1 MSTLTKTIKQYSFPF
16 GKIKDFNFEGL
27 EKLGYEF
34 RDTKNF
40 FYSRFSG
47 ISYINKLKDKYTIR
61 DGIIKE
67 NLKNISKIPARYW
80 KICLSH
86 VLGNIKIL
94 LENTKKLI
102 KKATYNNPNLSNK
115 DRHYVYTVLKS
126 SEYLANVLKRKKL
139 SNYLYDK
146 FKINH
151 KKLNNLI
158 RRYFRR
164 YKNKTPYSKK
174 NNFLILDSGLYKYKD
189 GFLKIST
196 LNKGKRIGFKMK
208 DRRIFVGNLAIKR
221 DNRLTVFGT
230 KKFESKT
237 IFETENSVAIDK
249 GFKKLITTDK
259 NTVYGTKYCFLNKI
273 FIDKQVEKLKN
284 RSRLFQIA
292 KRHKETGNSK
302 KAENIFKNNLGKIKQ
317 NRFTKKTRKRSENY
331 INKEVNNFFEKEKP
345 TEIIKED
352 LTWESY
358 KNKKKKGFKNQIKR
372 WEKGI
377 LDKSIKWKAL
387 QKNVKIININPA
399 YTSQI
404 CNICD
409 NFGIRSGESF
419 ACKCCQNKMDAD
431 VNAAHNIRKRKNIKE
446 IDLYTNAKKVKQY
459 YENLKKG
466 EATFN
471 IQNN

>member
-1 MSTLTKTIKQYSFPF
+1 MSTLTKTIKQYSFLF
-16 GKIKDFNFEGL
+16 EKIRDLNFESL

-61 DGIIKE
+61 DEIIKE

-86 VLGNIKIL
+86 VLGNVKTL

-102 KKATYNNPNLSNK
+102 KKATYNNSNLSNK

-126 SEYLANVLKRKKL
+126 SKYLENVLKRKKL
-139 SNYLYDK
+139 SNYLYDN

-174 NNFLILDSGLYKYKD
+174 NNFLILDSGLYRYKD

-208 DRRIFVGNLAIKR
+208 DKRILKGNLIIKW
-221 DNRLTVFGT
+221 DDCLTVFGT
-230 KKFESKT
+230 KKFESNTFFK
-237 IFETENSVAIDK
+237 IENSVAIDK
-249 GFKKLITTDK
+249 GYKKLIATDK
-259 NTVYGTKYCFLNKI
+259 NTVYGTEYSSLNKI
-273 FIDKQVEKLKN
+273 FIDKQVQKLKN
-284 RSRLFQIA
+284 RNRLFRIA
-292 KRHKETGNSK
+292 KRYKETGNSK

-317 NRFTKKTRKRSENY
+317 NRFTKKIRKRSENY
-331 INKEVNNFFEKEKP
+331 INKEVNYFFDKEKP

-358 KNKKKKGFKNQIKR
+358 KNKKKKGFKNQINR

-377 LDKSIKWKAL
+377 LDKAIEWKAL
-387 QKNVKIININPA
+387 QKNIKIININPA

-404 CNICD
+404 CHICNGFGTRNGE
-409 NFGIRSGESF
+409 NFT
-419 ACKCCQNKMDAD
+419 CQCCQNKMDAD

-466 EATFN
+466 EAAFN
-471 IQNN
+471 I

>member
-1 MSTLTKTIKQYSFPF
+1 MSMLIKTIKQYSFPF
-16 GKIKDFNFEGL
+16 ERTKDLDFERL

-47 ISYINKLKDKYTIR
+47 ISYINKLNEKYTIR
-61 DGIIKE
+61 DEIIKE

-86 VLGNIKIL
+86 VLGNIKTL
-94 LENTKKLI
+94 LENIKKLI
-102 KKATYNNPNLSNK
+102 RKATYNNSNLSSE
-115 DRHYVYTVLKS
+115 DRHYIYTVLKS
-126 SEYLANVLKRKKL
+126 SEYLENVLRRKKL
-139 SNYLYDK
+139 SDYLYDK

-164 YKNKTPYSKK
+164 YKNKIPYSKK

-196 LNKGKRIGFKMK
+196 LNKGKRIEFKMK
-208 DRRIFVGNLAIKR
+208 DERVFKGNL
-221 DNRLTVFGT
+221 LTVFGT

-237 IFETENSVAIDK
+237 IFEAENSVAIDK
-249 GFKKLITTDK
+249 GYKKLIATDK
-259 NTVYGTKYCFLNKI
+259 NTFYGTEYSLLNKDL
-273 FIDKQVEKLKN
+273 IDKQIEKLKN
-284 RSRLFQIA
+284 RNRLSQVA

-302 KAENIFKNNLGKIKQ
+302 KVENIFKNNLGRIKQ
-317 NRFTKKTRKRSENY
+317 KRFAKKIRKRSENY
-331 INKEVNNFFEKEKP
+331 INKEINDFFEKEKP

-352 LTWESY
+352 LTWENY
-358 KNKKKKGFKNQIKR
+358 KNKKKKGFKNQIER
-372 WEKGI
+372 WEKGV
-377 LDKSIKWKAL
+377 LDKSVEWNAL
-387 QKNVKIININPA
+387 QKNIKITNINPA

-404 CNICD
+404 CHICD
-409 NFGIRSGESF
+409 SFGKRNGENFT
-419 ACKCCQNKMDAD
+419 CQCCQSKMDAD

-446 IDLYTNAKKVKQY
+446 IDLYTNTKKVKQY

-466 EATFN
+466 EAAFN
-471 IQNN
+471 I

>member
-1 MSTLTKTIKQYSFPF
+1 MSILIKTIKQYSFPF
-16 GKIKDFNFEGL
+16 HKIKNDNFENL

-47 ISYINKLKDKYTIR
+47 ISYINKLKDKYTIKNEV
-61 DGIIKE
+61 IKE

-86 VLGNIKIL
+86 VLGNIKTL

-102 KKATYNNPNLSNK
+102 KKATYNNSNLSDK
-115 DRHYVYTVLKS
+115 DRHYIYTVLKS
-126 SEYLANVLKRKKL
+126 SEYLENVLRRKKL
-139 SNYLYDK
+139 SDYLYDK

-174 NNFLILDSGLYKYKD
+174 NNFLVLDSGLYKYKD

-208 DRRIFVGNLAIKR
+208 DRRVFKGNLAIKW
-221 DNRLTVFGT
+221 DNCLTVFGT
-230 KKFESKT
+230 KKIESNT

-249 GFKKLITTDK
+249 GYKKLITTDK
-259 NTVYGTKYCFLNKI
+259 NTFYGTEYSSLNKI
-273 FIDKQVEKLKN
+273 LIDKQVKKLKN

-292 KRHKETGNSK
+292 KRYEETGNSK

-317 NRFTKKTRKRSENY
+317 NIFTMKLRKRSENY
-331 INKEVNNFFEKEKP
+331 INKEVNYFFDKEKP

-352 LTWESY
+352 LTRESY
-358 KNKKKKGFKNQIKR
+358 KNKNKKGFKNQIKR

-377 LDKSIKWKAL
+377 LDKAIEWKAL
-387 QKNVKIININPA
+387 QKNIKIININPA

-404 CNICD
+404 CHICD
-409 NFGIRSGESF
+409 GFGTRSGENF
-419 ACKCCQNKMDAD
+419 ICQCCQNRMNAD

-459 YENLKKG
+459 YENLKK
-466 EATFN
+466 
-471 IQNN
+471 

>member
-1 MSTLTKTIKQYSFPF
+1 MLMLTKTIKQYSFPF
-16 GKIKDFNFEGL
+16 DKAKDLNFESL
-27 EKLGYEF
+27 KKLGYEF

-47 ISYINKLKDKYTIR
+47 ISCINKLNEKYTIR
-61 DGIIKE
+61 DEIIKE

-86 VLGNIKIL
+86 VLGNIKTL
-94 LENTKKLI
+94 LENIKKLI
-102 KKATYNNPNLSNK
+102 RKATYNNSNLSSE
-115 DRHYVYTVLKS
+115 DRHYIYTVLKS
-126 SEYLANVLKRKKL
+126 SEYFENVLRRKKL
-139 SNYLYDK
+139 PDYLYDK

-164 YKNKTPYSKK
+164 YKNKIPYSKK

-196 LNKGKRIGFKMK
+196 LNKNKRIEFKMK
-208 DRRIFVGNLAIKR
+208 DERIFKGNITIKWE
-221 DNRLTVFGT
+221 NCLTVFGT
-230 KKFESKT
+230 KKIESRT
-237 IFETENSVAIDK
+237 IFKTENSVAIDK
-249 GFKKLITTDK
+249 GYKKLIATDK
-259 NTVYGTKYCFLNKI
+259 NAFYGTEYSSLNKML
-273 FIDKQVEKLKN
+273 IDKQVEKLKN

-292 KRHKETGNSK
+292 KKYKETGNLK
-302 KAENIFKNNLGKIKQ
+302 KAENIFKNNLGRIKQ
-317 NRFTKKTRKRSENY
+317 NRFTKKIRKRSENY

-352 LTWESY
+352 LTWETY
-358 KNKKKKGFKNQIKR
+358 KNKKKKGFKNQIKH
-372 WEKGI
+372 WEKGV
-377 LDKSIKWKAL
+377 LDKSIEWNAL
-387 QKNVKIININPA
+387 QKNIKITNINPA

-404 CNICD
+404 CHMCD
-409 NFGIRSGESF
+409 SFGTRNGETF
-419 ACKCCQNKMDAD
+419 TCQCCKSKMDAD

-466 EATFN
+466 DATFN
-471 IQNN
+471 I

>member
-1 MSTLTKTIKQYSFPF
+1 MLMLTKTIKQYSFPF
-16 GKIKDFNFEGL
+16 EKIKNFNFESL

-47 ISYINKLKDKYTIR
+47 ISYINKLKGKYTIR
-61 DGIIKE
+61 DEIIKE

-86 VLGNIKIL
+86 VLGNIKTL

-102 KKATYNNPNLSNK
+102 KKATYNNSNLSDK
-115 DRHYVYTVLKS
+115 DRHYIYTVLKS
-126 SEYLANVLKRKKL
+126 SEYLENVLRRKKL
-139 SNYLYDK
+139 SDYLYNK

-164 YKNKTPYSKK
+164 YKNKIPYSKK

-196 LNKGKRIGFKMK
+196 LNKGKRIEFKMK
-208 DRRIFVGNLAIKR
+208 DERVLKGNITIKWE
-221 DNRLTVFGT
+221 NRLTVFGT
-230 KKFESKT
+230 KKIESKT

-249 GFKKLITTDK
+249 GYKKLIE
-259 NTVYGTKYCFLNKI
+259 YSLLNKML
-273 FIDKQVEKLKN
+273 IDKQVEKLKN

-292 KRHKETGNSK
+292 KKYKETGNFK
-302 KAENIFKNNLGKIKQ
+302 KAENIFKNNLGRIKQ
-317 NRFTKKTRKRSENY
+317 NRFTIKIRKRSENY

-352 LTWESY
+352 LTWETY
-358 KNKKKKGFKNQIKR
+358 KNKKKKGFKNQIEH

-377 LDKSIKWKAL
+377 LDKSIEWKAL
-387 QKNVKIININPA
+387 QKNIKITNINPA
-399 YTSQI
+399 YTSQV
-404 CNICD
+404 CHICD
-409 NFGIRSGESF
+409 SFGTRNGENFTCR
-419 ACKCCQNKMDAD
+419 CCQNKMDAD

-446 IDLYTNAKKVKQY
+446 IDLYTNTKKVKQY
-459 YENLKKG
+459 YENLEKG
-466 EATFN
+466 GATFN
-471 IQNN
+471 I

>member
-1 MSTLTKTIKQYSFPF
+1 MSILIKTIKQYSFPF
-16 GKIKDFNFEGL
+16 HKIKNDNFENL

-47 ISYINKLKDKYTIR
+47 ISYINKLKDKYTIKNEV
-61 DGIIKE
+61 IKE

-86 VLGNIKIL
+86 VLGNIKTL

-102 KKATYNNPNLSNK
+102 KKATYNNSNLSNK
-115 DRHYVYTVLKS
+115 DRHYIYTVLKS
-126 SEYLANVLKRKKL
+126 SEYLENVLRRKKL
-139 SNYLYDK
+139 SDYLYDK

-174 NNFLILDSGLYKYKD
+174 NNFLVLDSGLYKYKD

-208 DRRIFVGNLAIKR
+208 DRRVFKGNLAIKR
-221 DNRLTVFGT
+221 DNCLTVFGT
-230 KKFESKT
+230 KKIESNT

-249 GFKKLITTDK
+249 GYKKLITTDK
-259 NTVYGTKYCFLNKI
+259 NTFYGTEYSSLNKI
-273 FIDKQVEKLKN
+273 LIDKQVKKLKN

-292 KRHKETGNSK
+292 KRYEETGNSK

-317 NRFTKKTRKRSENY
+317 NIFTMKLRKRSENY
-331 INKEVNNFFEKEKP
+331 INKEVNYFFDKEKP

-358 KNKKKKGFKNQIKR
+358 KNKDKKGFKNQIKR

-377 LDKSIKWKAL
+377 LDKAIEWKAL
-387 QKNVKIININPA
+387 QKNIKIININPA

-404 CNICD
+404 CHICD
-409 NFGIRSGESF
+409 GFGTRNGENFI
-419 ACKCCQNKMDAD
+419 CQCCQNRMNAD

-459 YENLKKG
+459 YENLKK
-466 EATFN
+466 
-471 IQNN
+471 

>member
-1 MSTLTKTIKQYSFPF
+1 MSILIKTIKQYSFPF
-16 GKIKDFNFEGL
+16 HKIKNDNFENL

-47 ISYINKLKDKYTIR
+47 ISYINKLKDKYTIKNEV
-61 DGIIKE
+61 IKE

-86 VLGNIKIL
+86 VLGNIKTL

-102 KKATYNNPNLSNK
+102 KKATYNNSNLSDK
-115 DRHYVYTVLKS
+115 DRHYIYTVLKS
-126 SEYLANVLKRKKL
+126 SEYLENVLRRKKL
-139 SNYLYDK
+139 PDYLYDK

-174 NNFLILDSGLYKYKD
+174 NNFLVLDSGLYKYKD

-208 DRRIFVGNLAIKR
+208 DRRVFKGNLAIKW
-221 DNRLTVFGT
+221 DNCLTVFGT
-230 KKFESKT
+230 KKIESNT

-249 GFKKLITTDK
+249 GYKKLITTDK
-259 NTVYGTKYCFLNKI
+259 NTFYGTEYSSLNKI
-273 FIDKQVEKLKN
+273 LIDKQVKKLKN

-292 KRHKETGNSK
+292 KRYEETGNSK

-317 NRFTKKTRKRSENY
+317 NIFTMKLRKRSENY
-331 INKEVNNFFEKEKP
+331 INKEVNYFFDKEKP

-358 KNKKKKGFKNQIKR
+358 KNKDKKGFKNQIKR

-377 LDKSIKWKAL
+377 LDKAIEWKAL
-387 QKNVKIININPA
+387 QKNIKIININPA

-404 CNICD
+404 CHICD
-409 NFGIRSGESF
+409 GFGTRNGENFICR
-419 ACKCCQNKMDAD
+419 CCQNRMNAD

-459 YENLKKG
+459 YENLKK
-466 EATFN
+466 
-471 IQNN
+471 

>member
-1 MSTLTKTIKQYSFPF
+1 MLILTKTIKQYSFPLE
-16 GKIKDFNFEGL
+16 KTKDFDFESL

-86 VLGNIKIL
+86 VLGNVKTL

-102 KKATYNNPNLSNK
+102 KKATYNNSNLSNK
-115 DRHYVYTVLKS
+115 DRHYIYTVLKS
-126 SEYLANVLKRKKL
+126 SEYLENVLRRKKL
-139 SNYLYDK
+139 SDYLYDK

-196 LNKGKRIGFKMK
+196 LNKGKRISFKMK
-208 DRRIFVGNLAIKR
+208 DRRIFKGNLAIKWN
-221 DNRLTVFGT
+221 NRLTVFGT
-230 KKFESKT
+230 KKFESNT
-237 IFETENSVAIDK
+237 IFETENTVAIDK
-249 GFKKLITTDK
+249 GYKKLIVTDK
-259 NTVYGTKYCFLNKI
+259 NTFYGTEYSLLNKI
-273 FIDKQVEKLKN
+273 LIDKRVRKLKN
-284 RSRLFQIA
+284 RNRLFQIA
-292 KRHKETGNSK
+292 KRHKGTGNSK

-317 NRFTKKTRKRSENY
+317 NKFTKKIRKRSENY

-358 KNKKKKGFKNQIKR
+358 KNKKKKGFKNQINH

-377 LDKSIKWKAL
+377 LDKAIEWKTL
-387 QKNVKIININPA
+387 QKNIKITNINPA

-404 CNICD
+404 CHICNGFGTRNGE
-409 NFGIRSGESF
+409 NFTCE
-419 ACKCCQNKMDAD
+419 CCRNKMDAD

-466 EATFN
+466 KTAFN
-471 IQNN
+471 I

>member
-1 MSTLTKTIKQYSFPF
+1 MSILIKTIKQYSLPF
-16 GKIKDFNFEGL
+16 HKIKNDNFENL

-47 ISYINKLKDKYTIR
+47 ISYINKLKDKYTIKNEV
-61 DGIIKE
+61 IKE

-86 VLGNIKIL
+86 VLGNIKTL

-102 KKATYNNPNLSNK
+102 KKATYNNSNLSDK
-115 DRHYVYTVLKS
+115 DRHYIYTVLKS
-126 SEYLANVLKRKKL
+126 SEYLENVLRRKKL
-139 SNYLYDK
+139 SDYLYDK

-174 NNFLILDSGLYKYKD
+174 NNFLVLDSGLYKYKD

-208 DRRIFVGNLAIKR
+208 DRRVFKGNLAIKW
-221 DNRLTVFGT
+221 DNCLTVFGT
-230 KKFESKT
+230 KKIESNT

-249 GFKKLITTDK
+249 GYKKLITTDK
-259 NTVYGTKYCFLNKI
+259 NTFYGTEYSSLNKI
-273 FIDKQVEKLKN
+273 LIDKQVKKLKN

-292 KRHKETGNSK
+292 KRYEETGNSK

-317 NRFTKKTRKRSENY
+317 NIFTMKLRKRSENY
-331 INKEVNNFFEKEKP
+331 INKEVNYFFDKEKP

-358 KNKKKKGFKNQIKR
+358 KNKNKKGFKNQIKR

-377 LDKSIKWKAL
+377 LDKAIEWKAL
-387 QKNVKIININPA
+387 QKNIKIININPA

-404 CNICD
+404 CHICYGFGTRNGE
-409 NFGIRSGESF
+409 NFI
-419 ACKCCQNKMDAD
+419 CQCCQNRMNAD

-459 YENLKKG
+459 YENLKK
-466 EATFN
+466 
-471 IQNN
+471 

>member
-1 MSTLTKTIKQYSFPF
+1 MSILIKTIKQYSFPF
-16 GKIKDFNFEGL
+16 HKIKNDNFENL

-47 ISYINKLKDKYTIR
+47 ISYINKLKDKYTI
-61 DGIIKE
+61 GNEVIKE

-86 VLGNIKIL
+86 VLGNIKTL

-102 KKATYNNPNLSNK
+102 KKATYNNSNLSDE
-115 DRHYVYTVLKS
+115 DRHYIYTVLKS
-126 SEYLANVLKRKKL
+126 SEYLENVLRRKKL
-139 SNYLYDK
+139 SDYLYDK

-208 DRRIFVGNLAIKR
+208 DRRVFKGNLAIKW

-230 KKFESKT
+230 KKIESDT

-249 GFKKLITTDK
+249 GYKKLITTDK
-259 NTVYGTKYCFLNKI
+259 NTFYGTEYSSLNKI
-273 FIDKQVEKLKN
+273 LIDKQVQKLKN

-292 KRHKETGNSK
+292 QRHKEKGNSK
-302 KAENIFKNNLGKIKQ
+302 KSENIFKNNLGKIKQ
-317 NRFTKKTRKRSENY
+317 NRFTMKIRKRIENY

-345 TEIIKED
+345 SEIIKED
-352 LTWESY
+352 LTWENY
-358 KNKKKKGFKNQIKR
+358 KNKNKKGFKNQIKR

-377 LDKSIKWKAL
+377 LDKTIEWKAL
-387 QKNVKIININPA
+387 QKNIKIININPA

-404 CNICD
+404 CHIC
-409 NFGIRSGESF
+409 NGFGARSGENF
-419 ACKCCQNKMDAD
+419 ACQCCRNKMDAD

-459 YENLKKG
+459 YENLKK
-466 EATFN
+466 
-471 IQNN
+471 

>member
-1 MSTLTKTIKQYSFPF
+1 MSILIKTIKQYSFPF
-16 GKIKDFNFEGL
+16 HKIKNDNFENL

-47 ISYINKLKDKYTIR
+47 ISYINKLKDKYTIKNEV
-61 DGIIKE
+61 IKE

-86 VLGNIKIL
+86 VLGNIKTL

-102 KKATYNNPNLSNK
+102 KKATYNNSNLSDK
-115 DRHYVYTVLKS
+115 DRHYIYTVLKS
-126 SEYLANVLKRKKL
+126 SEYLENVLRRKKL
-139 SNYLYDK
+139 SDYLYDK

-174 NNFLILDSGLYKYKD
+174 NNFLVLDSGLYKYKD

-208 DRRIFVGNLAIKR
+208 DRRVFKGNLAIKW
-221 DNRLTVFGT
+221 DNCLTVFGT
-230 KKFESKT
+230 KKIESNT

-249 GFKKLITTDK
+249 GYKKLITTDK
-259 NTVYGTKYCFLNKI
+259 NTFYGTEYSSLNKI
-273 FIDKQVEKLKN
+273 LIDKQVKKLKN

-292 KRHKETGNSK
+292 KRYEETGNSK

-317 NRFTKKTRKRSENY
+317 NIFTMKLRKRSENY
-331 INKEVNNFFEKEKP
+331 INKEVNYFFDKEKP

-358 KNKKKKGFKNQIKR
+358 KNKNKKGFKNQIKR
-372 WEKGI
+372 REKGI
-377 LDKSIKWKAL
+377 LDKAIEWKAL
-387 QKNVKIININPA
+387 QKNIKIININPA

-404 CNICD
+404 CHICD
-409 NFGIRSGESF
+409 GFGTRNGENFI
-419 ACKCCQNKMDAD
+419 CQCCQNRMNAD

-459 YENLKKG
+459 YENLKK
-466 EATFN
+466 
-471 IQNN
+471 

>member
-1 MSTLTKTIKQYSFPF
+1 MSILIKTIKQHSFPF
-16 GKIKDFNFEGL
+16 HKMKKNNFESL

-47 ISYINKLKDKYTIR
+47 ISYINKLKDKYKIR
-61 DGIIKE
+61 NEVIKE

-80 KICLSH
+80 KICLLH
-86 VLGNIKIL
+86 VLGNIKTL
-94 LENTKKLI
+94 LENTKKPI
-102 KKATYNNPNLSNK
+102 KKATYNNSNLSAE

-126 SEYLANVLKRKKL
+126 SEYLENVLRRKKL
-139 SNYLYDK
+139 PNYLYDK

-196 LNKGKRIGFKMK
+196 LNKGKRIDFEMK
-208 DRRIFVGNLAIKR
+208 DRRVFKGNLIVKWN
-221 DNRLTVFGT
+221 DCLTVFGT
-230 KKFESKT
+230 KKIESKT
-237 IFETENSVAIDK
+237 IFKTENSVAVDK
-249 GFKKLITTDK
+249 GYKKLIATDK
-259 NTVYGTKYCFLNKI
+259 NTFYGTEYSLLNKF
-273 FIDKQVEKLKN
+273 FIDKQVQKLKN

-292 KRHKETGNSK
+292 QRHKEKGNSK
-302 KAENIFKNNLGKIKQ
+302 KSENIFKNNLGKIKQ
-317 NRFTKKTRKRSENY
+317 NIFIKKIRKRSENY
-331 INKEVNNFFEKEKP
+331 INKEVNDFFDKEKP

-358 KNKKKKGFKNQIKR
+358 KDKKKKGFKNQIKR

-377 LDKSIKWKAL
+377 LDKSIEWKAL
-387 QKNVKIININPA
+387 QKNIKIININPA

-404 CNICD
+404 CHICD
-409 NFGIRSGESF
+409 GFGIRNGENF
-419 ACKCCQNKMDAD
+419 TCECCRNKMDAD
-431 VNAAHNIRKRKNIKE
+431 VNAARNIKKRKNIKE

-466 EATFN
+466 EVTFN
-471 IQNN
+471 I